1 MKLILTTSLF
11 SIEVL
16 MSKCRLDYFDR
27 EKNFKLGPAFFKV
40 LSSCFIHVNKNFPLK
55 PRFNGPR
62 HLVGPFL
69 KFDGKN
75 HTATVSDGIFRLLF
89 SVTRTQNVRQNIHIF
104 KMAAGKFEMLHS
116 CCILKPYLFRLWKL
130 KRKASIRRKN
140 YTKC

>member
-16 MSKCRLDYFDR
+16 TSKCRLDYFDR

-75 HTATVSDGIFRLLF
+75 HTATVPMGYSDYFFPSPAHKMSVKTFIFSIWR
-89 SVTRTQNVRQNIHIF
+89 REN
-104 KMAAGKFEMLHS
+104 AKFGAT

-130 KRKASIRRKN
+130 KRKA
-140 YTKC
+140 